1 MEIEE
6 KALIAEVD
14 EFLSHLLEKAAL
26 DLYFVL
32 GVKDRKIDVR
42 LHGEDMGLILS
53 DNARLLYAISH
64 LLNRAFY
71 RRSEGAYN
79 FTVDCDGYLSARTME
94 LELMACQAAEKA
106 RTLSGAVSLQAMPAS
121 ERRVVHLAIAEE
133 PGVKTESE
141 GSGLYRRVIILPGE

>member
-6 KALIAEVD
+6 KDLIAEAD
-14 EFLSHLLEKAAL
+14 EFLSNLLEKAAL

-32 GVKDRKIDVR
+32 GVKDRKVDVR
-42 LHGEDMGLILS
+42 LHGEDVGLILG

-71 RRSEGAYN
+71 RRSAGAYN
-79 FTVDCDGYLSARTME
+79 FTVDCDGYLSVRTME
-94 LELMACQAAEKA
+94 LELMARQAAEKA

-121 ERRVVHLAIAEE
+121 ERRVIHLAVAEE